1 MKIIYTPADGD
12 EQRWDWDPKQV
23 RAKDAELIET
33 KADATWDEFQ
43 MQLLAGRMR
52 ARRVLLW
59 FLLRKDHPALRLD
72 DVDFAAGEMKAE
84 HTVAEL
90 QELRDGL
97 VDAPNVPEDRR
108 EAALAILDKQIAAQV
123 DEGDEPV
130 GKARSARSAKST
142 AS

>member
-12 EQRWDWDPKQV
+12 EQTWDWDPKLV
-23 RAKDAELIET
+23 RARDAELIEGR
-33 KADATWDEFQ
+33 ADATWDEFQ

-59 FLLRKDHPALRLD
+59 FLLRKDHPTLRLD

-84 HTVAEL
+84 HTVDEL
-90 QELRDGL
+90 VELREGL
-97 VDAPNVPEDRR
+97 EDAPNIPDDRR
-108 EAALAILDKQIAAQV
+108 EAARDFLDQRIAKLRE
-123 DEGDEPV
+123 DGEEPA
-130 GKARSARSAKST
+130 GKARSKPSAKSS

>member
-12 EQRWDWDPKQV
+12 EQTWDWDPKMV

-43 MQLLAGRMR
+43 MQLLGGRMR

-59 FLLRKDHPALRLD
+59 FLLRRDHLSLKLD
-72 DVDFAAGEMKAE
+72 DVDFAAGEVKAE
-84 HTVAEL
+84 HTIDEL

-97 VDAPNVPEDRR
+97 DDAANIPEDKRDAAREFLDQQIAKRR
-108 EAALAILDKQIAAQV
+108 EEDGAPA
-123 DEGDEPV
+123 
-130 GKARSARSAKST
+130 GKARSETSAKST